1 MLKKFKK
8 NILAI
13 AILVTLAGGLS
24 SCYYDYGIDSTNS
37 NIVVTGYDN
46 TYPFNTVNRYILDTT
61 VNKIGDQTITSAY
74 NSTIINTTRTNLNN
88 LGWTE
93 AAPADSLASDVVR
106 VSTGITTSTYTVNYN
121 DYYWYG
127 GGYYWGYPPYYGGYS
142 YSYTTGTIIVA
153 MADLK
158 KKNGDQLPLIWS
170 GILNGVTGQPN
181 PNGLISAG
189 INQAFSNAQSPYLY
203 Q

>member
-13 AILVTLAGGLS
+13 AIIVSFAGVLS
-24 SCYYDYGIDSTNS
+24 SCYYDYGIDSENS

-46 TYPFNTVNRYILDTT
+46 TYPFNTINRYILDTT
-61 VNKIGDQTITSAY
+61 VNKIGDQSITNAF
-74 NSTIINTTRTNLNN
+74 NSTIINTTRANLNK

-93 AAPADSLASDVVR
+93 ASLSDSLANDVVR
-106 VSTGITTSTYTVNYN
+106 VSTGITTTTYTVNYN

-142 YSYTTGTIIVA
+142 YSYTTGTVIIA
-153 MADLK
+153 MADQK
-158 KKNGDQLPLIWS
+158 NKNGDQLPLIWS
-170 GILNGVTGQPN
+170 GILNGTVGQPN
-181 PNGLISAG
+181 PSGLITEG

>member
-1 MLKKFKK
+1 MLKNYKK
-8 NILAI
+8 NFLAI
-13 AILVTLAGGLS
+13 AILISFAGILS
-24 SCYYDYGIDSTNS
+24 SCYYDYGIDSENS

-46 TYPFNTVNRYILDTT
+46 TYPFNTINRYILDTT
-61 VNKIGDQTITSAY
+61 VNKIGDQTLTNAY
-74 NSTIINTTRTNLNN
+74 NSTIINTTRANLNN

-93 AAPADSLASDVVR
+93 ASLADSLANDVVR
-106 VSTGITTSTYTVNYN
+106 VSTGITTTTYTVDYN

-142 YSYTTGTIIVA
+142 YSYTTGSVIIA
-153 MADLK
+153 MADQK
-158 KKNGDQLPLIWS
+158 NKNGDQLPVIWS
-170 GILNGVTGQPN
+170 GILNGPVGQTN
-181 PNGLISAG
+181 PNSLITEG